1 MIYRFL
7 ILSDEIDNFSREIEI
22 DSSATFLDLNN
33 AILDAVGYTND
44 LITSFFN
51 CSHGWRKQEE
61 ITLIEMDTNP
71 DVDSFVMD
79 TTYLDEFTK
88 DEGDKLIY
96 VFDNFADRSFF
107 VELKEINGGN
117 LDRAKCTK
125 KEGKAPKQLTSEDE
139 FLLNP
144 TATPQTD
151 NIEIDYYG
159 DDAYDLDDLDE
170 NGFSDIG
177 LDELSEIY

>member
-51 CSHGWRKQEE
+51 CAQGWRKLEE

-71 DVDSFVMD
+71 EVDSFVMD
-79 TTYLDEFTK
+79 STYLDEFAK

-107 VELKEINGGN
+107 VELKEISGGS

-144 TATPQTD
+144 TANNKNSD
-151 NIEIDYYG
+151 LDIDFYS
-159 DDAYDLDDLDE
+159 DDAYDLDELDE